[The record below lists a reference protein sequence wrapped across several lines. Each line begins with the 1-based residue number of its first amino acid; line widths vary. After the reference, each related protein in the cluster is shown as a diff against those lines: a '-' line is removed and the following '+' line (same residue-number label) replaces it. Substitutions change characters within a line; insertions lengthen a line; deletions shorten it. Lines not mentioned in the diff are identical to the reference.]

1 MLFEPATT
9 LNTGHLA
16 KVLKEVTGKT
26 TVELINDAILFEA
39 KVLLSTS
46 ELSISPIASE
56 LDFMEQSIFGKF
68 FKRHTGTSPSQYRNI
83 DVAL

>member
-9 LNTGHLA
+9 QNTGHLA

-46 ELSISPIASE
+46 ELSISQIASE
-56 LDFMEQSIFGKF
+56 LDFMEQSILGIFLK
-68 FKRHTGTSPSQYRNI
+68 GTQGLLLANTEI
-83 DVAL
+83 LM

>member
-9 LNTGHLA
+9 LNTGRLA

-46 ELSISPIASE
+46 ELSISQIASE
-56 LDFMEQSIFGKF
+56 LDFMEQSILGIFLK
-68 FKRHTGTSPSQYRNI
+68 GTQGLLLANTEI
-83 DVAL
+83 LM